1 MLGSKSENK
10 RLESEEDSSVPGV
23 FLIFFILSYIFPVFL
38 CQAARIIKRGG
49 IAMREISFD
58 RKSIRTRLITAFVVT
73 SFLPIALVNI
83 VSYYNTSRLVRQ
95 NVEGMTKA
103 NLEQTKVSLDVWLD
117 SYEDI
122 LFQVYTDDE
131 IVELVDKINAGEDVA
146 NNRKLLRKMLRGL
159 FYTKDYVK
167 SISVITDSGELVF
180 YDQLTAST
188 TRTSWM
194 DSLSMSQE
202 ELYCTISSDN
212 KTHLIPTGNEVVF
225 GSNSCYLFHIGH
237 RIIDYRDV
245 DKQCGAVLVSIDEAL
260 LEEICSA
267 TENGLNFIVDS
278 EGNLV
283 SCAGS
288 ERIGQPVHRKD
299 AGEAEKRNAY
309 RQAAAETGLLGETAL
324 SIYSVHDEETGWNII
339 RATNQEELI
348 QALRQ
353 QQQLSGFI
361 IVLSLCAVVVVMLGQ
376 VSRMTGSIRRVV
388 ETMRRA
394 GKGDLTIRVAA
405 DQTRPTEIEVIAEEF
420 NAMMDKM
427 KKSVETQKN
436 AEIAALEA
444 QINPH
449 FLYNTL
455 DTINWMAIDKDE
467 YEISNMIATLANI
480 LRYGISDSNGI
491 VKIRDEVEWL
501 KQYIFLQ
508 QTKLKNSFDCHIN
521 VEPEIMGLS
530 IHKLLLQPFIENA
543 ILHGFEGVEKT
554 HILQMDMGREE
565 ERIAIRIQ
573 DNGCGIPEEIVR
585 EMNAGI
591 FRKTD
596 NKNHIGMENAITRIH
611 MYYGETAEVRIESWL
626 GQGTE
631 VQIMIPV
638 DDEYSREQ
646 AVRNAELTK

>member
-1 MLGSKSENK
+1 
-10 RLESEEDSSVPGV
+10 
-23 FLIFFILSYIFPVFL
+23 
-38 CQAARIIKRGG
+38 
-49 IAMREISFD
+49 MREISFD

-73 SFLPIALVNI
+73 SFLPIVLVNI

-95 NVEGMTKA
+95 NVEGMTNA
-103 NLEQTKVSLDVWLD
+103 NLEQTRVSLDVWLD

-122 LFQVYTDDE
+122 LFQVYTDDD
-131 IVELVDKINAGEDVA
+131 IVDLVDKINAGEDVA
-146 NNRKLLRKMLRGL
+146 NNRQMLRKTLRGL

-194 DSLSMSQE
+194 DSISMSQA
-202 ELYCTISSDN
+202 ELYRAISSDN
-212 KTHLIPTGNEVVF
+212 KTHVIPTGDKVVV

-245 DKQCGAVLVSIDEAL
+245 DKQCGVVLVSIDEEL
-260 LEEICSA
+260 LEEICST
-267 TENGLNFIVDS
+267 TESGLNFIVDS
-278 EGNLV
+278 EGYLI

-288 ERIGQPVHRKD
+288 AKVGQSIHPK
-299 AGEAEKRNAY
+299 EADGAAKRAAY
-309 RQAAAETGLLGETAL
+309 QQTAMQTGRLGDTEL
-324 SIYSVHDEETGWNII
+324 SIYTVHDEETGWEII

-353 QQQLSGFI
+353 QQQMLVLI
-361 IVLSLCAVVVVMLGQ
+361 IVLSLCAVMIIMFGQ
-376 VSRMTGSIRRVV
+376 VTRMTGSIRRVV
-388 ETMRRA
+388 ETMRKA
-394 GKGDLTIRVAA
+394 GKGDLQIRVAP
-405 DQTRPTEIEVIAEEF
+405 DRTRPTEIEVIAEEF
-420 NAMMDKM
+420 NSMMDKL
-427 KKSVETQKN
+427 KKAVEIQKN

-467 YEISNMIATLANI
+467 YEISNMIGTLAHI
-480 LRYGISDSNGI
+480 LRYGISDSNGV
-491 VKIRDEVEWL
+491 VKIKDEVEWL

-508 QTKLKNSFDCHIN
+508 QMKLKNSFACQMN

-543 ILHGFEGVEKT
+543 ILHGFESAEGT
-554 HILQMDMGREE
+554 HRLEVDMGRQKD
-565 ERIAIRIQ
+565 RIQ
-573 DNGCGIPEEIVR
+573 IQIRDNGCGIPEETVR

-596 NKNHIGMENAITRIH
+596 NKNHIGMENAITRIR
-611 MYYGETAEVRIESWL
+611 MYYGESAKVQIESQP
-626 GQGTE
+626 GQGTSVE
-631 VQIMIPV
+631 ILIPV
-638 DDEYSREQ
+638 SNEPRWQMS
-646 AVRNAELTK
+646 

>member
-1 MLGSKSENK
+1 
-10 RLESEEDSSVPGV
+10 
-23 FLIFFILSYIFPVFL
+23 
-38 CQAARIIKRGG
+38 
-49 IAMREISFD
+49 MREISFD

-73 SFLPIALVNI
+73 SFLPIAMVNI
-83 VSYYNTSRLVRQ
+83 VSYYSTSRLVRQ
-95 NVEGMTKA
+95 NAEGMTNA
-103 NLEQTKVSLDVWLD
+103 NLGQTKVSLDVWLD

-131 IVELVDKINAGEDVA
+131 IVELVDKINAGKDVA
-146 NNRKLLRKMLRGL
+146 NNRKQLRKTLRGL

-167 SISVITDSGELVF
+167 SISVITESGELVF

-202 ELYCTISSDN
+202 ELYRAISSDN

-245 DKQCGAVLVSIDEAL
+245 DKQCGVVLVSIDEAL

-288 ERIGQPVHRKD
+288 ERIGQPVHRKE

-324 SIYSVHDEETGWNII
+324 SIYSVHDEETGWDII

-361 IVLSLCAVVVVMLGQ
+361 IVLSLCAVVVIMFGQ

-394 GKGDLTIRVAA
+394 GRGDLTIRVAA

-543 ILHGFEGVEKT
+543 ILHGFEGVERT

-611 MYYGETAEVRIESWL
+611 MYYGETAEVRIESRL

-638 DDEYSREQ
+638 DDAYSGEQ
-646 AVRNAELTK
+646 AGRNEKLTK

>member
-1 MLGSKSENK
+1 
-10 RLESEEDSSVPGV
+10 
-23 FLIFFILSYIFPVFL
+23 
-38 CQAARIIKRGG
+38 
-49 IAMREISFD
+49 MREISFD

-73 SFLPIALVNI
+73 SFLPIALVNM

-95 NVEGMTKA
+95 NVEGMTNA
-103 NLEQTKVSLDVWLD
+103 NLGQTKVSLDVWLD

-131 IVELVDKINAGEDVA
+131 IVELVDKINAGKDVA
-146 NNRKLLRKMLRGL
+146 NNRKQLRKTLRGL

-167 SISVITDSGELVF
+167 SISVITESGELVF

-202 ELYCTISSDN
+202 ELYRAISSDN

-245 DKQCGAVLVSIDEAL
+245 DKQCGVVLVSIDEAL

-324 SIYSVHDEETGWNII
+324 SIYSVHDEETGWDII

-361 IVLSLCAVVVVMLGQ
+361 IVLSLCAVVVIMFGQ

-394 GKGDLTIRVAA
+394 GRGDLTIRVAA

-543 ILHGFEGVEKT
+543 ILHGFEGVERT

-611 MYYGETAEVRIESWL
+611 MYYGETAEVRIESRL

-638 DDEYSREQ
+638 DDAYSGEQ
-646 AVRNAELTK
+646 AGRNEELTK

>member
-1 MLGSKSENK
+1 
-10 RLESEEDSSVPGV
+10 
-23 FLIFFILSYIFPVFL
+23 
-38 CQAARIIKRGG
+38 
-49 IAMREISFD
+49 MREISFD

-202 ELYCTISSDN
+202 ELYREISSDN

-237 RIIDYRDV
+237 RIIDYRNV
-245 DKQCGAVLVSIDEAL
+245 DKQCGVVLVSIDEAL
-260 LEEICSA
+260 LEEICSTA
-267 TENGLNFIVDS
+267 ESGLNFIVDS
-278 EGNLV
+278 RGNLV
-283 SCAGS
+283 SCAAS
-288 ERIGQPVHRKD
+288 ERIGQPVHQKD

-309 RQAAAETGLLGETAL
+309 RRVAAETGLLGETAL
-324 SIYSVHDEETGWNII
+324 SIYSVHDEETGWDII

-348 QALRQ
+348 QALGQ

-361 IVLSLCAVVVVMLGQ
+361 IVLSLCAVVFIMFGQ

-394 GKGDLTIRVAA
+394 GRGDMTIRVTA

-543 ILHGFEGVEKT
+543 ILHGFEGVERT
-554 HILQMDMGREE
+554 HVLQMDMGREE
-565 ERIAIRIQ
+565 ERIAIRIW
-573 DNGCGIPEEIVR
+573 DNGCGIPEEMVR

-596 NKNHIGMENAITRIH
+596 NKNHIGMENAITRIR
-611 MYYGETAEVRIESWL
+611 MYYGETAEVRIESKL
-626 GQGTE
+626 GQGTA
-631 VQIMIPV
+631 VQIKIP
-638 DDEYSREQ
+638 
-646 AVRNAELTK
+646 AESGADL

>member
-1 MLGSKSENK
+1 
-10 RLESEEDSSVPGV
+10 
-23 FLIFFILSYIFPVFL
+23 
-38 CQAARIIKRGG
+38 
-49 IAMREISFD
+49 MREISFD

-73 SFLPIALVNI
+73 SFLPIALVNM

-95 NVEGMTKA
+95 NVEGMTNA

-146 NNRKLLRKMLRGL
+146 NNRKQLRKTLRGL

-167 SISVITDSGELVF
+167 SISVITESGELVF

-202 ELYCTISSDN
+202 ELYRAISSDN

-245 DKQCGAVLVSIDEAL
+245 DKQCGVVLVSIDEAL

-267 TENGLNFIVDS
+267 TESGLNFIVDS

-299 AGEAEKRNAY
+299 AEEAEKRNAY

-324 SIYSVHDEETGWNII
+324 SIYSVHDEETGWDII

-361 IVLSLCAVVVVMLGQ
+361 IVLSLCVVVFIMFGQ

-388 ETMRRA
+388 EIMRKA
-394 GKGDLTIRVAA
+394 GRGDLSIRVAA

-420 NAMMDKM
+420 NAMMDKL

-455 DTINWMAIDKDE
+455 DTINWMAIDRDE

-521 VEPEIMGLS
+521 VEPEIMGVS

-543 ILHGFEGVEKT
+543 ILHGFEGVERT

-565 ERIAIRIQ
+565 KWIAIRIQ

-611 MYYGETAEVRIESWL
+611 MYYGETAEVRIESRL

-638 DDEYSREQ
+638 DDAYSGEQ
-646 AVRNAELTK
+646 AGRNEELTK

>member
-1 MLGSKSENK
+1 
-10 RLESEEDSSVPGV
+10 
-23 FLIFFILSYIFPVFL
+23 
-38 CQAARIIKRGG
+38 
-49 IAMREISFD
+49 MREISFD

-73 SFLPIALVNI
+73 SFLPIALVNM

-95 NVEGMTKA
+95 NVEGMTNA
-103 NLEQTKVSLDVWLD
+103 NLGQTKVSLDVWLD

-131 IVELVDKINAGEDVA
+131 IVELVDKINAGKDVA
-146 NNRKLLRKMLRGL
+146 NNRKQLRKTLRGL

-167 SISVITDSGELVF
+167 SISVITESGELVF

-202 ELYCTISSDN
+202 ELYRAISSDN

-245 DKQCGAVLVSIDEAL
+245 DKQCGVVLVSIDEAL

-324 SIYSVHDEETGWNII
+324 SIYSVHDEETGWDII

-361 IVLSLCAVVVVMLGQ
+361 IVLSLCAVVVIMFGQ

-394 GKGDLTIRVAA
+394 GRGDLTIRVAA

-543 ILHGFEGVEKT
+543 ILHGFEGVERT

-611 MYYGETAEVRIESWL
+611 MYYGETAEVRIESRL

-638 DDEYSREQ
+638 DDAYSGEQ
-646 AVRNAELTK
+646 AGRNEKLTK

>member
-1 MLGSKSENK
+1 
-10 RLESEEDSSVPGV
+10 
-23 FLIFFILSYIFPVFL
+23 
-38 CQAARIIKRGG
+38 
-49 IAMREISFD
+49 MREISFD

-73 SFLPIALVNI
+73 SFLPIALVNM

-95 NVEGMTKA
+95 NVEGMTNA
-103 NLEQTKVSLDVWLD
+103 NLGQTKVSLDVWLD

-131 IVELVDKINAGEDVA
+131 IVELVDKINAGKDVA
-146 NNRKLLRKMLRGL
+146 NNRKQLRKTLRGL

-167 SISVITDSGELVF
+167 SISVITESGELVF

-202 ELYCTISSDN
+202 ELYRAISSDN

-245 DKQCGAVLVSIDEAL
+245 DKQCGVVLVSIDEAL

-324 SIYSVHDEETGWNII
+324 SIYSVHDEETGWDII

-361 IVLSLCAVVVVMLGQ
+361 IVLSLCAVVVIMFGQ

-394 GKGDLTIRVAA
+394 GRGDLTIRVAA

-455 DTINWMAIDKDE
+455 DAIGWMCEEERSQDAVE
-467 YEISNMIATLANI
+467 MVNALARLFRISISKGHELIPIEKEVEHARSYLMIQKFRYKNQFTYSFDI
-480 LRYGISDSNGI
+480 EEKCLRYLCN
-491 VKIRDEVEWL
+491 KI
-501 KQYIFLQ
+501 
-508 QTKLKNSFDCHIN
+508 T
-521 VEPEIMGLS
+521 
-530 IHKLLLQPFIENA
+530 LQPIIENA
-543 ILHGFEGVEKT
+543 IYHGINRMVDEGK
-554 HILQMDMGREE
+554 I
-565 ERIAIRIQ
+565 IIRIYGEGKDIVFSVS
-573 DNGCGIPEEIVR
+573 DNGVGMSREKCANILKSEPGDQTGIGIKNVNDRIRIYFGEEY
-585 EMNAGI
+585 GI
-591 FRKTD
+591 T
-596 NKNHIGMENAITRIH
+596 
-611 MYYGETAEVRIESWL
+611 IESEPDE
-626 GQGTE
+626 GTCVTIRMPKVE
-631 VQIMIPV
+631 G
-638 DDEYSREQ
+638 DGYE
-646 AVRNAELTK
+646 AK

>member
-1 MLGSKSENK
+1 
-10 RLESEEDSSVPGV
+10 
-23 FLIFFILSYIFPVFL
+23 
-38 CQAARIIKRGG
+38 
-49 IAMREISFD
+49 MREISFD
-58 RKSIRTRLITAFVVT
+58 RKSIRTRLIMAFVVT
-73 SFLPIALVNI
+73 SFLPIALVNM

-95 NVEGMTKA
+95 NAESMTGA
-103 NLEQTKVSLDVWLD
+103 NLEQTRVSLDVWLD

-122 LFQVYTDDE
+122 LFQVYTDDG
-131 IVELVDKINAGEDVA
+131 IVELVDKINTGEDVA
-146 NNRKLLRKMLRGL
+146 DNRKQLRKTLRGL

-202 ELYCTISSDN
+202 ELYHTISSDN

-245 DKQCGAVLVSIDEAL
+245 NKQCGVVLVSIDEKL
-260 LEEICSA
+260 LEEICS
-267 TENGLNFIVDS
+267 TTGNGLNFIVDS

-288 ERIGQPVHRKD
+288 EKIGQSVHRKG
-299 AGEAEKRNAY
+299 AGEEEKRNAY
-309 RQAAAETGLLGETAL
+309 QRTAMETGLLGETAL
-324 SIYSVHDEETGWNII
+324 SVYSVHDEDTGWDII
-339 RATNQEELI
+339 RVTNQEELI

-353 QQQLSGFI
+353 QQQMLGFI
-361 IVLSLCAVVVVMLGQ
+361 IAMVLCAVILIMFVQ
-376 VSRMTGSIRRVV
+376 VSGMTGSIKRVV
-388 ETMRRA
+388 ETMRKA
-394 GKGDLTIRVAA
+394 GRGDLTIRVAA
-405 DQTRPTEIEVIAEEF
+405 DRTRPTEIEVIAEEF
-420 NAMMDKM
+420 NSMMDKL

-491 VKIRDEVEWL
+491 VRIKDEVEWL

-508 QTKLKNSFDCHIN
+508 QTKLKNSFVCHIN

-543 ILHGFEGVEKT
+543 ILHGFEGVDRT

-565 ERIAIRIQ
+565 ERIIIRIQ
-573 DNGCGIPEEIVR
+573 DNGCGIPDEMVR

-591 FRKTD
+591 FRRTD

-611 MYYGETAEVRIESWL
+611 MYYGETAEVRIESQS
-626 GQGTE
+626 GQGTT
-631 VQIMIPV
+631 VQIRIPV
-638 DDEYSREQ
+638 GEGSDGGQ
-646 AVRNAELTK
+646 AEI

>member
-1 MLGSKSENK
+1 
-10 RLESEEDSSVPGV
+10 
-23 FLIFFILSYIFPVFL
+23 
-38 CQAARIIKRGG
+38 
-49 IAMREISFD
+49 MREISFD

-73 SFLPIALVNI
+73 SFLPIALVNM
-83 VSYYNTSRLVRQ
+83 VSYYNTSRLDRQ
-95 NVEGMTKA
+95 NVEGMTNA
-103 NLEQTKVSLDVWLD
+103 NLGQTKVSLDVWLD

-131 IVELVDKINAGEDVA
+131 IVELVDKINAGKDVA
-146 NNRKLLRKMLRGL
+146 NNRKQLRKTLRGL

-167 SISVITDSGELVF
+167 SISVITESGELVF

-202 ELYCTISSDN
+202 ELYRAISSDN

-245 DKQCGAVLVSIDEAL
+245 DKQCGVVLVSIDEAL

-324 SIYSVHDEETGWNII
+324 SIYSVHDEETGWDII

-361 IVLSLCAVVVVMLGQ
+361 IVLSLCAVVVIMFGQ

-394 GKGDLTIRVAA
+394 GRGDLTIRVAA

-543 ILHGFEGVEKT
+543 ILHGFEGVERT

-611 MYYGETAEVRIESWL
+611 MYYGETAEVRIESRL

-638 DDEYSREQ
+638 DDAYSGEQ
-646 AVRNAELTK
+646 AGRN

>member
-1 MLGSKSENK
+1 
-10 RLESEEDSSVPGV
+10 
-23 FLIFFILSYIFPVFL
+23 
-38 CQAARIIKRGG
+38 
-49 IAMREISFD
+49 MREISFD
-58 RKSIRTRLITAFVVT
+58 RKSIRTRLVTAFVVT

-95 NVEGMTKA
+95 NVESMTNA
-103 NLEQTKVSLDVWLD
+103 NLEQTRVSLDVWLD

-122 LFQVYTDDE
+122 LFQVYTDDD
-131 IVELVDKINAGEDVA
+131 IVELVDKINAGEDLA
-146 NNRKLLRKMLRGL
+146 NNRQMLRKTLRGL

-194 DSLSMSQE
+194 DSISMSQA
-202 ELYCTISSDN
+202 ELYHEISSDN

-245 DKQCGAVLVSIDEAL
+245 DKQCGVVLVSIDEEL
-260 LEEICSA
+260 LEEICST
-267 TENGLNFIVDS
+267 TENGLNFIMDS
-278 EGNLV
+278 DGQLV

-288 ERIGQPVHRKD
+288 AKIGQTVHGKE
-299 AGEAEKRNAY
+299 AGEAEKRAAY
-309 RQAAAETGLLGETAL
+309 QQIAMETGFLGETQL
-324 SIYSVHDEETGWNII
+324 SIYSVHDEETGWEII

-353 QQQLSGFI
+353 QQQLLVFI
-361 IVLSLCAVVVVMLGQ
+361 IVLSLCAVVIIMFGQ
-376 VSRMTGSIRRVV
+376 VSRMTGSIKRVV
-388 ETMRRA
+388 ETMRKA
-394 GKGDLTIRVAA
+394 GRGDLSIRVAA
-405 DQTRPTEIEVIAEEF
+405 DKTRPTEIEVIAEEF
-420 NAMMDKM
+420 NSMMDKM
-427 KKSVETQKN
+427 KKSVEKQKN

-467 YEISNMIATLANI
+467 YEISNMIATLAGI

-491 VKIRDEVEWL
+491 VKIKDEVEWL

-521 VEPEIMGLS
+521 VEPEIMGVS

-543 ILHGFEGVEKT
+543 ILHGFEGVDRD
-554 HILQMDMGREE
+554 HILQMDMGRKED
-565 ERIAIRIQ
+565 RIIIRIQ
-573 DNGCGIPEEIVR
+573 DNGCGIPDEMVR
-585 EMNAGI
+585 EMNAGF

-596 NKNHIGMENAITRIH
+596 NKNHIGMGNAITRIH
-611 MYYGETAEVRIESWL
+611 MYYGESAEVKIESHL
-626 GQGTE
+626 GQGTT
-631 VQIMIPV
+631 VQISIPM
-638 DDEYSREQ
+638 EGE
-646 AVRNAELTK
+646 AEK